1 MKSFRILS
9 PRDVASAVDQLPA
22 ARGPALRE
30 DARLLAGG
38 QDILTELKHELIAP
52 EALVDLS
59 SVAGLEGYEHTA
71 DGGLRIG
78 AMTRLV
84 DLERDESLVGGF
96 AVLREAAASV
106 ASPQIRSQAT
116 VGGNL
121 CQRPRCVYYR
131 HSHAP
136 CIKKG
141 GSECFA
147 ATGHNKYN
155 AIFGGGP
162 SYIVHPSDLAPA
174 LVALNAEAVVVG
186 PRGARRMPL
195 ENFFTLPSEGS
206 ILRENVLG
214 RNEVLQEIL
223 VPKPAAGT
231 VSTYIKFR
239 ERESYDF
246 ALVAVAAVLQIEGGK
261 VASAS
266 VVLGGVAP
274 IPWRAGST
282 ERLLASSDVGVE
294 VVRTAAAAAIEGAAP
309 LSENGFKLPLTR
321 NLVWKAL
328 TALGAGGAR

>member
-1 MKSFRILS
+1 MKSFRLLS
-9 PRDVASAVDQLPA
+9 PRDVATAIDQLPST
-22 ARGPALRE
+22 RGPALRE
-30 DARLLAGG
+30 DTRVLAGG
-38 QDILTELKHELIAP
+38 QDILTEMKHELIAP
-52 EALVDLS
+52 EALVDISSIPGLS
-59 SVAGLEGYEHTA
+59 GYERTA

-78 AMTRLV
+78 AMTRLC
-84 DLERDESLVGGF
+84 DIERDKSLTGAF

-106 ASPQIRSQAT
+106 ASPQIRTQAT

-147 ATGHNKYN
+147 ATGHNKFN

-186 PRGARRMPL
+186 PRGERRMPL
-195 ENFFTLPSEGS
+195 ETFFTLPSEGS

-214 RNEVLQEIL
+214 RNEIL
-223 VPKPAAGT
+223 SEVIVPKPADGT

-246 ALVAVAAVLQIEGGK
+246 ALVSVAAVLRIDGGK
-261 VASAS
+261 LASAS
-266 VVLGGVAP
+266 IVLGGVAP
-274 IPWRAGST
+274 IPWRAAGAEALLKGS
-282 ERLLASSDVGVE
+282 AAGKE
-294 VVRTAAAAAIEGAAP
+294 VVQKAAAASIEGAAP

>member
-1 MKSFRILS
+1 MKSFRMIL
-9 PRDVASAVDQLPA
+9 PRDVAAAVDALPA
-22 ARGPALRE
+22 TRGPALPE
-30 DARLLAGG
+30 DARILAGG
-38 QDILTELKHELIAP
+38 QDLLTELKHDLIAP

-59 SVAGLEGYEHTA
+59 SVEGLRGLHHTP

-78 AMTRLV
+78 AMTRLC
-84 DLERDESLVGGF
+84 DIERDDSLTGAF
-96 AVLREAAASV
+96 RVLREAAASV
-106 ASPQIRSQAT
+106 ASPQIRTQAT

-174 LVALNAEAVVVG
+174 LVALHAEAVIDG
-186 PRGARRMPL
+186 PRGERRVPL
-195 ENFFTLPSEGS
+195 ETFFTLPSEGS
-206 ILRENVLG
+206 ILRENVLA
-214 RNEVLQEIL
+214 RNEVLRELI
-223 VPKPAAGT
+223 VPPPAAGS

-246 ALVAVAAVLQIEGGK
+246 ALVSVAAVLRVDGGK
-261 VASAS
+261 VAAS
-266 VVLGGVAP
+266 SIVLGGVAP
-274 IPWRAGST
+274 IPWRATST
-282 ERLLASSDVGVE
+282 ESRLTGAAVGNELVQE
-294 VVRTAAAAAIEGAAP
+294 SAEAAIEGAAA

-328 TALGAGGAR
+328 MALGAGGSR

>member
-1 MKSFRILS
+1 MKSFRLLT
-9 PRDVASAVDQLPA
+9 PRDIAAAVDQLPA
-22 ARGPALRE
+22 TRGPALPE
-30 DARLLAGG
+30 DARVLAGG
-38 QDILTELKHELIAP
+38 QDLLTELKHQLIAP

-59 SVAGLEGYEHTA
+59 SIPGLQAYERTA

-78 AMTRLV
+78 AMTKLR
-84 DLERDESLVGGF
+84 DLERDASLTGAF

-131 HSHAP
+131 HAQAP

-174 LVALNAEAVVVG
+174 LVALNAEVVIEG
-186 PRGARRMPL
+186 PRGEKRMPL

-214 RNEVLQEIL
+214 RNEIL
-223 VPKPAAGT
+223 REVIVPPASAGT
-231 VSTYIKFR
+231 VSTYLKFK
-239 ERESYDF
+239 ERESMDF
-246 ALVAVAAVLQIEGGK
+246 ALVAVAAVLHLEGGK
-261 VASAS
+261 LSAAS

-274 IPWRAGST
+274 IPWRATKS
-282 ERLLASSDVGVE
+282 EALLLGAAVGNE
-294 VVRTAAAAAIEGAAP
+294 VVQRAAVASIDGAAP
-309 LSENGFKLPLTR
+309 LSENAFKLPLTR

>member
-9 PRDVASAVDQLPA
+9 PRDVATAIDQLPA

-59 SVAGLEGYEHTA
+59 SVPGLEGYERTS

-78 AMTRLV
+78 AMTRLR
-84 DLERDESLVGGF
+84 DLEHDESLTGAF

-106 ASPQIRSQAT
+106 ASPQIRTQAT

-147 ATGHNKYN
+147 ATGHNKFN

-186 PRGARRMPL
+186 PRGERRMPL

-214 RNEVLQEIL
+214 RNEVLKEVI
-223 VPKPAAGT
+223 VPKPASGT
-231 VSTYIKFR
+231 VSTYLKFR

-246 ALVAVAAVLQIEGGK
+246 ALVAVAAVLRIAEGK

-274 IPWRAGST
+274 IPWRAAST
-282 ERLLASSDVGVE
+282 EGLLTGASVAE
-294 VVRTAAAAAIEGAAP
+294 ETVRRAAKASIEGAAP

>member
-1 MKSFRILS
+1 MRSFRILT
-9 PRDVASAVDQLPA
+9 PRDVATAVDQLPA
-22 ARGPALRE
+22 TRGPATRE
-30 DARLLAGG
+30 DARVLAGG
-38 QDILTELKHELIAP
+38 QDILTELKHDLIAP

-59 SVAGLEGYEHTA
+59 SIAGLEGHERTP

-84 DLERDESLVGGF
+84 DLERDASLAGAF

-106 ASPQIRSQAT
+106 ASPQIRTQAT

-121 CQRPRCVYYR
+121 CQRPRCAYYR

-186 PRGARRMPL
+186 PRGERRMPL

-214 RNEVLQEIL
+214 KNEVLSELI
-223 VPKPAAGT
+223 VPKPADGT
-231 VSTYIKFR
+231 VSTYLKFR

-246 ALVAVAAVLQIEGGK
+246 ALVAVACTLRIDGSK
-261 VASAS
+261 LASAS
-266 VVLGGVAP
+266 LVLGGVAP
-274 IPWRAGST
+274 IPWRAT
-282 ERLLASSDVGVE
+282 RAEVLLANAEVGVDLDGDP
-294 VVRTAAAAAIEGAAP
+294 RGDPTTIGADVCAP
-309 LSENGFKLPLTR
+309 
-321 NLVWKAL
+321 
-328 TALGAGGAR
+328 